1 MTHVYEIIKIFLLS
15 IICLSF
21 IDSRQTALKVS
32 ETIDQIK
39 GISQTNYEILM
50 KEDTD
55 LDSFINNKL
64 QER

>member
-15 IICLSF
+15 AIFWSF

-39 GISQTNYEILM
+39 AISQTNYEILM

-55 LDSFINNKL
+55 LDSFIKNKL